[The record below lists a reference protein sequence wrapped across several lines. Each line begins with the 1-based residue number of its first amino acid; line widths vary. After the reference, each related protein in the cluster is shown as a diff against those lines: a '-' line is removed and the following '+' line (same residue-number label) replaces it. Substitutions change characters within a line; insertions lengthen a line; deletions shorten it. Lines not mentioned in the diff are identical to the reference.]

1 MMLSPMCYTSKNIFF
16 SLSFLIILLVSS
28 NMLHAQMSDFDP
40 EFYFEN
46 SIQIQKTGMIVLS
59 SWAGLN
65 LLSGIGGNFYF
76 TKNTKYFFQ
85 MNAAWNV
92 VNLGIAAIGFSG
104 IPELSTA
111 ISSQEM
117 LQEMRNFDRI
127 LLINAGLDLLYIGAG
142 SYLLNRGLKKNN
154 HRFIGYGRSLMLQG
168 GFLLF
173 FDLILYLRHSP
184 NTKGLF
190 QITENITLTG
200 NGISIAF

>member
-111 ISSQEM
+111 ISSLEM
-117 LQEMRNFDRI
+117 LQEMRNFERI
-127 LLINAGLDLLYIGAG
+127 LLINAGLDLLYIGA
-142 SYLLNRGLKKNN
+142 
-154 HRFIGYGRSLMLQG
+154 
-168 GFLLF
+168 
-173 FDLILYLRHSP
+173 
-184 NTKGLF
+184 
-190 QITENITLTG
+190 
-200 NGISIAF
+200 

>member
-1 MMLSPMCYTSKNIFF
+1 MNSQMCYTQKKFIYAAT
-16 SLSFLIILLVSS
+16 FLAFLVISS
-28 NMLHAQMSDFDP
+28 NVLHAQMNDFDP

-46 SIQIQKTGMIVLS
+46 SIQIQKTGMIVLG

-65 LLSGIGGNFYF
+65 LLTGVGGNFYF
-76 TKNTKYFFQ
+76 KKETKYFFQ

-92 VNLGIAAIGFSG
+92 INLGIASIGFLG
-104 IPELSTA
+104 IPEMSEALTYP
-111 ISSQEM
+111 EM
-117 LQEMRNFDRI
+117 LNEMRNFDRI

-154 HRFIGYGRSLMLQG
+154 HRFIGYGRSVMLQG
-168 GFLLF
+168 GFLLL

-190 QITENITLTG
+190 QITENITFTG
-200 NGISIAF
+200 NGISLAF